1 MDYVYGK
8 TLKLLIY
15 ALFKL
20 YGSGSVVA
28 EGLKD
33 LKIQVQARPLRCFLS
48 FLLFVCL
55 WSTHARVLRKHEMLR
70 VFCIANALVIE
81 LIDQLR

>member
-20 YGSGSVVA
+20 YGNESVVA

-33 LKIQVQARPLRCFLS
+33 LKIQVQACPLRCFL
-48 FLLFVCL
+48 
-55 WSTHARVLRKHEMLR
+55 R
-70 VFCIANALVIE
+70 
-81 LIDQLR
+81 